1 MNDSQVEFF
10 QTDTAINPG
19 NSGGPLVNIRGEVI
33 GINTA
38 IYSESGG
45 NQGIGFAIP
54 INSAKN
60 ITKEITTTGTLQK
73 PWLGI
78 VGLTL
83 TLQIARYYSLP
94 VDHGILVTKVAF
106 GSPAEAAGMA
116 DGDIILQVGNLQIRT
131 IEDLVAE
138 VHKHRVG
145 EIVRAFAVHNGKEH
159 FFDLK
164 LSEAP

>member
-54 INSAKN
+54 SNVVRSAMNSIIGK
-60 ITKEITTTGTLQK
+60 GQSD
-73 PWLGI
+73 PWLP
-78 VGLTL
+78 
-83 TLQIARYYSLP
+83 RSWYSTG
-94 VDHGILVTKVAF
+94 DHGYRGTIQAQQRSRCF
-106 GSPAEAAGMA
+106 G
-116 DGDIILQVGNLQIRT
+116 D
-131 IEDLVAE
+131 
-138 VHKHRVG
+138 
-145 EIVRAFAVHNGKEH
+145 
-159 FFDLK
+159 
-164 LSEAP
+164 